1 MLLYPQEPELA
12 AGVLL
17 LLQSSRCCCRV
28 GFVQTTALPRW
39 LRPFR
44 CWVQLQ
50 RSPCKPPH
58 GSSVAGRLSLS
69 LLSCWQPLA
78 TQLLRTMWM
87 LTYRKGTSTAA
98 AAVPAAVKA
107 ASSSGSSSS
116 NSLAWR
122 DKCGA
127 KLAVRRRVR
136 SLITSSGSWGRRQRQ
151 WLLLP
156 LMHRVWIAP
165 LRPTALGLLL
175 SGCYD

>member
-1 MLLYPQEPELA
+1 
-12 AGVLL
+12 
-17 LLQSSRCCCRV
+17 
-28 GFVQTTALPRW
+28 
-39 LRPFR
+39 
-44 CWVQLQ
+44 
-50 RSPCKPPH
+50 
-58 GSSVAGRLSLS
+58 
-69 LLSCWQPLA
+69 
-78 TQLLRTMWM
+78 MWM

-98 AAVPAAVKA
+98 VPAAVEA
-107 ASSSGSSSS
+107 ASSSSSS

-127 KLAVRRRVR
+127 KLAVRMRVR

-156 LMHRVWIAP
+156 LMQNRVWIAL